1 MGTPRYNISKFSNKN
16 GISEIEKVGKQ
27 WAEGAAGRDGQGRFH
42 SFSRKFRV
50 FKKWAGE
57 SCPLILPTFWGPKMD
72 GNGQKFE
79 NAKNQNK
86 RKTPEKSGEMMVGD
100 TELES
105 VTSCMSSKRS
115 NQLS

>member
-1 MGTPRYNISKFSNKN
+1 MAFPRLKK
-16 GISEIEKVGKQ
+16 
-27 WAEGAAGRDGQGRFH
+27 WANSGQKAQQAGMDKGVFTVSLGNFV
-42 SFSRKFRV
+42 F

-72 GNGQKFE
+72 ENGQKFE

-86 RKTPEKSGEMMVGD
+86 RTPPRKSGEMMVGD

>member
-1 MGTPRYNISKFSNKN
+1 MG
-16 GISEIEKVGKQ
+16 E
-27 WAEGAAGRDGQGRFH
+27 
-42 SFSRKFRV
+42 
-50 FKKWAGE
+50 
-57 SCPLILPTFWGPKMD
+57 
-72 GNGQKFE
+72 NGQKFKKC
-79 NAKNQNK
+79 KNQNK